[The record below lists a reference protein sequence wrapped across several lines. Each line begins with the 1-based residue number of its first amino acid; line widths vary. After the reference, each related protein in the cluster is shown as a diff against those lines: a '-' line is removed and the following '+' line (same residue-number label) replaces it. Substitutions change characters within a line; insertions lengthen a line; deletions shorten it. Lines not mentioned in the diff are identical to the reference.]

1 MYNNNIYYKITHK
14 MLDYLGSITK
24 PSEDVDKELI
34 DIFKNNVSIE
44 SLNIII
50 KDLRKQKVITEYS
63 ITGWNMYA
71 KKQLINIICHELNDR
86 LNVNKKKLKATYCL
100 KNYLNNDILDKILNK

>member
-1 MYNNNIYYKITHK
+1 MYNNNIYYKITHN

-24 PSEDVDKELI
+24 PSEDVYKELI
-34 DIFKNNVSIE
+34 DFFKNKASPDT
-44 SLNIII
+44 LNIII
-50 KDLRKQKVITEYS
+50 LDLRKQKVITEYS

-71 KKQLINIICHELNDR
+71 KKQLVDIINNELKDR
-86 LNVNKKKLKATYCL
+86 FNMNEKKLKATYCL